1 MMPSFVKLSAAA
13 ILAASCGTAMAQLD
27 LARSGPVDTVSAN
40 PNPLMY
46 VSQNLSRNLTATYR
60 YLDDVYSLGSASPAR
75 LALVPDP
82 LGSGRKVFSHTVYS
96 TDPLVSGGSRTEVA
110 LKYDY
115 VIEGVRWYA
124 FSMLFPSDWQFHP
137 SPTVVA
143 QVNTSQKTTAVPP
156 PVAVVASG
164 QDLNIELHSN
174 FRNMS
179 GTGTDPA
186 TRANTGDLLV
196 RAGKI
201 ETNKWYCFVM
211 RAEWSFK
218 PGVGSMQIWMNGNL
232 AYESVNAYNAY
243 DTWLGN
249 YPKVGLY
256 LPGVM
261 QVPSRSLYTDFIFTG
276 GAASTYDTMAALT
289 PCGTAAAPTASVI
302 R

>member
-1 MMPSFVKLSAAA
+1 MQSFVKLSAAVV
-13 ILAASCGTAMAQLD
+13 LAATCGAACAQYD
-27 LARSGPVDTVSAN
+27 LARSGPVDTVSSN

-46 VSQNLSRNLTATYR
+46 VSQNLSRNMTATYR
-60 YLDDVYSLGSASPAR
+60 YLDDVYSLGSSSPAR
-75 LALVPDP
+75 LSLVADP
-82 LGSGRKVFSHTVYS
+82 LGSGRKVFYHSVYS
-96 TDPLVSGGSRTEVA
+96 TDPLVSGGSRTEVS

-124 FSMLFPSDWQFHP
+124 FSVLFPADWQFHP

-156 PVAVVASG
+156 PVAIVASG

-174 FRNMS
+174 YRKMDGS
-179 GTGTDPA
+179 GTDPA

-211 RAEWSFK
+211 RADWSFK
-218 PGVGSMQIWMNGNL
+218 PGIGSLQVWMNGNL
-232 AYESVNAYNAY
+232 AYEAANAYNAY

-261 QVPSRSLYTDFIFTG
+261 QVASRSLYTDFIHTG
-276 GAASTYDTMAALT
+276 GAASTYETMAALT
-289 PCGTAAAPTASVI
+289 PCGTAAAPTANVI